1 VTWDEAEPVP
11 SEVLNLQTEAA
22 LDADASTHAG
32 ACLGLS
38 MVSDN
43 SEVRIHTTL
52 EGLAHAWNS
61 IGTTMKSPMQHFIW
75 SHVCAETLRSASKPQ
90 FVMVGSEEQPKA
102 LAPLVKR
109 KRIFSRLEMIGVQ
122 ELYEPMDFLYSDHAA
137 LDVLARNLVTQRIPI
152 LLRRVPADSPA
163 ISAIQSAF
171 RRRGVVHI
179 LPVHS
184 CPYIELNSGW
194 MEPERCFNSGRRSDF
209 RRAQR
214 HASQFGEVSYEILS
228 PRPEQVGPLLEEA
241 YQIEMA
247 SWKGIQGT
255 ALAVDPVRRAFYT
268 QYALAASERGI
279 LRLAF
284 LRINGEA
291 AGMQIAIECDDR
303 FWLLKIGHDD
313 KFAKCSPGTLLML
326 HTVKYAAGRGLKSY
340 EFLGIAEPWTRA
352 WTESLRRCVALRAY
366 PLSIGGIAVMT
377 SVTST
382 DLIVSILRRI
392 KRNLYRPRC

>member
-1 VTWDEAEPVP
+1 
-11 SEVLNLQTEAA
+11 
-22 LDADASTHAG
+22 
-32 ACLGLS
+32 
-38 MVSDN
+38 
-43 SEVRIHTTL
+43 
-52 EGLAHAWNS
+52 
-61 IGTTMKSPMQHFIW
+61 
-75 SHVCAETLRSASKPQ
+75 
-90 FVMVGSEEQPKA
+90 MVGSAQQPTA
-102 LAPLVKR
+102 LAPLIKR
-109 KRIFSRLEMIGVQ
+109 RRIFSRLEMIGVK

-137 LDVLARNLVTQRIPI
+137 LEVLARNLVEQRIPI

-171 RRRGVVHI
+171 RSRGVVHI
-179 LPVHS
+179 VPVDPY
-184 CPYIELNSGW
+184 PYIELSSDW

-214 HASQFGEVSYEILS
+214 HASQVGEVSYEMLS
-228 PRPEQVGPLLEEA
+228 PRPEEVGPLLEEA
-241 YQIEMA
+241 YRIEMA
-247 SWKGIQGT
+247 SWKGVQGT

-284 LRINGEA
+284 LRINGAA

-326 HTVKYAAGRGLKSY
+326 HSVKYAAGRGLKSY
-340 EFLGIAEPWTRA
+340 EFLGTVEPWTRA

-366 PLSIGGIAVMT
+366 PFSIGGIAVMT
-377 SVTST
+377 SVTGM
-382 DLIVSILRRI
+382 DLIVSILRGI
-392 KRNLYRPRC
+392 KRNLLHRR

>member
-1 VTWDEAEPVP
+1 
-11 SEVLNLQTEAA
+11 
-22 LDADASTHAG
+22 
-32 ACLGLS
+32 
-38 MVSDN
+38 MVSDHT
-43 SEVRIHTTL
+43 EVRIHTKL
-52 EGLAHAWNS
+52 EGLAQAWNS
-61 IGTTMKSPMQHFIW
+61 IGTTMNSPMQHFIW
-75 SHVCAETLRSASKPQ
+75 SHACAETFGSAGKPQ

-102 LAPLVKR
+102 LAPLIKR
-109 KRIFSRLEMIGVQ
+109 KRIFSRLEMIGAK
-122 ELYEPMDFLYSDHAA
+122 ELYEPMDFLYSDQAS
-137 LDVLARNLVTQRIPI
+137 LDILARSLVKQRITI

-179 LPVHS
+179 LPVHP
-184 CPYIELNSGW
+184 CPYIELNPGW
-194 MEPERCFNSGRRSDF
+194 MEPESCFNSGRRSDF

-214 HASQFGEVSYEILS
+214 HASQFGEVSYEMLS
-228 PRPEQVGPLLEEA
+228 PAPNEVGPLLREA
-241 YQIEMA
+241 YKIEMA
-247 SWKGIQGT
+247 SWKGIRGT
-255 ALAVDPVRRAFYT
+255 ALAVDSLRGPFYT

-284 LRINGEA
+284 IRINGEA

-326 HTVKYAAGRGLKSY
+326 HSVKYAAVRGLKSY

-352 WTESLRRCVALRAY
+352 WTESLRRCVTLRAY

-377 SVTST
+377 YVAGV
-382 DLIVSILRRI
+382 DLSGSILRGM
-392 KRNLYRPRC
+392 KRNLYRPRR